1 MIRMATDV
9 GGTFTDL
16 VAWNEADGSLTVAKD
31 LTTVQDQSGGVL
43 STIELSGIDPTTV
56 AEFVHGGTTVINAI
70 TERKGVRTALVTTR
84 GFRDVLA
91 IGRGNRPDLYNLHF
105 DPPRPFVPR
114 KWRFEITE
122 RIGADGEVVTPM
134 DVTELEEIAAACRR
148 GGIEAIAITFLHS
161 YRNPAHEQACA
172 ARLAELLP
180 DVAITESSGFTRE
193 WREFERTS
201 TAVLNA
207 YVQPIIH
214 RYFDRLEARL
224 REQGV
229 SAPLQAMQ
237 SNGGTTSFAHAR
249 KHPLTLVES
258 GPAAGV
264 NGAVVVGRAAELPD
278 IIAFDVGGTTAKCSL
293 IRGGMATVNTDYW
306 IEKTRQHPGYP
317 VKAPVV
323 DIVEV
328 GAGGGSIARIG
339 SDGRLRVGPQSAGAE
354 PGPACYGRGGTEP
367 TVTDS
372 KLLTGV
378 LDVASFSGGRINL
391 SVEKAT
397 QAMQPI
403 ADALKVSIV
412 EAAASVIRLAEANMI
427 NALKLV
433 SVQRGHD
440 PRDFAMLAYGG
451 GGAMHAA
458 TLARELGTRELVI
471 PQYPGLFSAWGMLAT
486 APRHD
491 LVRTTPMDADS
502 SASADLQAVLD
513 DLAAEAA
520 RYFAGSGP
528 ERPLN
533 LTARLE
539 LRYHGQEHTVPVPV
553 DARNVDL
560 AALIEA
566 FHAAHERAYTFRLDG
581 TRVEIIQFHL
591 AAEQATTL
599 PQILPVDPAGR
610 DAGLAQT
617 GERAVHF
624 CEDGM
629 RTTTVMDRTL
639 LPVDQEMPG
648 PAIVIEPTATTLILP
663 GQTYRM
669 DSLGLLHIRESD
681 QAR

>member
-16 VAWNEADGSLTVAKD
+16 VAGNEADGSLTVAKD
-31 LTTVQDQSGGVL
+31 LTTVRDQSGGVL
-43 STIELSGIDPTTV
+43 STMALSGIDPAAI

-105 DPPRPFVPR
+105 DPPHPFVPR
-114 KWRFEITE
+114 KWRFEVTE
-122 RIGADGEVVTPM
+122 RIGADGEIVTPL
-134 DVTELEEIAAACRR
+134 DKDELETIAETCRQD
-148 GGIEAIAITFLHS
+148 GIEAIAITFLHS
-161 YRNPAHEQACA
+161 YRNPVHEQACA
-172 ARLAELLP
+172 ERLAALLP
-180 DVAITESSGFTRE
+180 DVAVTESSGFTRE

-201 TAVLNA
+201 TSVLNA

-229 SAPLQAMQ
+229 TAPLKAMQ

-306 IEKTRQHPGYP
+306 IEKTRHHPGYP

-378 LDVASFSGGRINL
+378 LDVASFSGGRISL

-397 QAMQPI
+397 RAMQPI
-403 ADALKVSIV
+403 ADSLKTSIV
-412 EAAASVIRLAEANMI
+412 EAAAAVIRLAEANMI

-458 TLARELGTRELVI
+458 TLARELGTKELVI
-471 PQYPGLFSAWGMLAT
+471 PLYPGLFSAWGMLAT

-491 LVRTTPMDADS
+491 LVRTIPLDAQ
-502 SASADLQAVLD
+502 ASTDADLQTVLD
-513 DLAAEAA
+513 DMAEEA
-520 RYFAGSGP
+520 RQYFAASGP
-528 ERPLN
+528 DHPLN
-533 LTARLE
+533 LTARVE

-553 DARNVDL
+553 DARNADL

-566 FHAAHERAYTFRLDG
+566 FHAAHEQAYTFRLED

-599 PQILPVDPAGR
+599 PQILPVSLAGR
-610 DAGLAQT
+610 DASLAKT
-617 GERAVHF
+617 GERPVHF
-624 CEDGM
+624 GEDGM
-629 RTTTVMDRTL
+629 RDTPVLDRAL
-639 LPVDQEMPG
+639 LPVEQVFEG
-648 PAIVIEPTATTLILP
+648 PAIVTEPTATTLILP
-663 GQTYRM
+663 GQTYVM
-669 DSLGLLHIRESD
+669 DRLGFLHIRES
-681 QAR
+681 A

>member
-16 VAWNEADGSLTVAKD
+16 VAWDETDGSLTVAKD
-31 LTTVQDQSGGVL
+31 LTTVRDQSGGVL
-43 STIELSGIDPTTV
+43 STMELSGIDPAAI

-105 DPPRPFVPR
+105 DPPHPFVPR
-114 KWRFEITE
+114 KWRFEVTE
-122 RIGADGEVVTPM
+122 RIGADGEVVAA
-134 DVTELEEIAAACRR
+134 LEEAELDAIAETCRKE
-148 GGIEAIAITFLHS
+148 GIEAIAITFLHS
-161 YRNPAHEQACA
+161 YRNPAHEQVCA
-172 ARLAELLP
+172 ARLAALLP
-180 DVAITESSGFTRE
+180 GIAVTESSGFTRE

-207 YVQPIIH
+207 YVQPIID
-214 RYFDRLEARL
+214 RYFNRLETRL
-224 REQGV
+224 REKGV
-229 SAPLQAMQ
+229 AAPLQAMQ
-237 SNGGTTSFAHAR
+237 SNGGTTSFSHAR

-264 NGAVVVGRAAELPD
+264 NGAVVVGRAAGLPD

-378 LDVASFSGGRINL
+378 LDVASFSGGRISL
-391 SVEKAT
+391 SLAKAT

-403 ADALKVSIV
+403 ADTLKISVV
-412 EAAASVIRLAEANMI
+412 EAAAAVIRLAEANMI

-458 TLARELGTRELVI
+458 TLARELGTKELVI
-471 PQYPGLFSAWGMLAT
+471 PLYPGLFSAWGMLAT

-491 LVRTTPMDADS
+491 LVRTIPLAADS
-502 SASADLQAVLD
+502 STDADLQDVLD
-513 DLAAEAA
+513 DMADEAGQ
-520 RYFAGSGP
+520 YFAASGP
-528 ERPLN
+528 ERPLH
-533 LTARLE
+533 LTARIE

-560 AALIEA
+560 ATLVEA
-566 FHAAHERAYTFRLDG
+566 FHAAHEQAYTFRLED

-591 AAEQATTL
+591 AAEQTTTL
-599 PQILPVDPAGR
+599 PQIVPVSRAGR
-610 DAGLAQT
+610 DAALART
-617 GERAVHF
+617 GVRPVHF
-624 CEDGM
+624 GEDGM
-629 RTTTVMDRTL
+629 RDTPVMDRAL
-639 LPVDQEMPG
+639 LPVDHAFDG
-648 PAIVIEPTATTLILP
+648 PAIVTEPTATTLILP
-663 GQTYRM
+663 GQVYCM
-669 DSLGLLHIRESD
+669 DRLGFLHIRE
-681 QAR
+681 AN

>member
-16 VAWNEADGSLTVAKD
+16 VAWDETDGSLTVAKD

-43 STIELSGIDPTTV
+43 STIELSGVSPESIT
-56 AEFVHGGTTVINAI
+56 EFVHGGTTVINAI

-105 DPPRPFVPR
+105 DPPHPFVPR
-114 KWRFEITE
+114 KWRFEVTE
-122 RIGADGEVVTPM
+122 RLDADGAVVTPL
-134 DVTELEEIAAACRR
+134 DEGDIDAIAAACRAAE
-148 GGIEAIAITFLHS
+148 IEAIAITFLHS

-172 ARLAELLP
+172 ALLAERLP
-180 DVAITESSGFTRE
+180 GVSITQSSGFTRE

-207 YVQPIIH
+207 YVQPIID
-214 RYFDRLEARL
+214 RYFDRLESRL
-224 REQGV
+224 RDRGV
-229 SAPLQAMQ
+229 TAPLQAMQ
-237 SNGGTTSFAHAR
+237 SNGGTTSFASAR
-249 KHPLTLVES
+249 THPLTLVES

-264 NGAVVVGRAAELPD
+264 NGAVVVGRAADLPD

-306 IEKTRQHPGYP
+306 IEKTRHHPGYP

-328 GAGGGSIARIG
+328 GAGGGSIARIAA
-339 SDGRLRVGPQSAGAE
+339 DGRLRVGPQSAGAE

-367 TVTDS
+367 TVTDA

-378 LDVASFSGGRINL
+378 LDTNRFSGGRL
-391 SVEKAT
+391 SLSAEKAAE
-397 QAMQPI
+397 AMQPI
-403 ADALKVSIV
+403 ADALRVSIV
-412 EAAASVIRLAEANMI
+412 EAAAAVIRLAEANMI

-458 TLARELGTRELVI
+458 RLSRELGTKELVI
-471 PQYPGLFSAWGMLAT
+471 PLYPGLFSAWGMLAT
-486 APRHD
+486 APRVD
-491 LVRTTPMDADS
+491 LVRTVPLDGDS
-502 SASADLQAVLD
+502 ARSSDLQAILD
-513 DLAAEAA
+513 AMVTEAET
-520 RYFAGSGP
+520 YFASGGKAP
-528 ERPLN
+528 PLD
-533 LTARLE
+533 LTARIE

-560 AALIEA
+560 DALVEA
-566 FHAAHERAYTFRLDG
+566 FHAAHERAYTFRLDD
-581 TRVEIIQFHL
+581 TRVEVIQFHL
-591 AAEQATTL
+591 AAEQRTRLPEFVPLDGTGRSLDAATS
-599 PQILPVDPAGR
+599 GR
-610 DAGLAQT
+610 
-617 GERAVHF
+617 RPVHF
-624 CEDGM
+624 GEDGM
-629 RTTTVMDRTL
+629 RETPVLDRAL
-639 LPVDQEMPG
+639 LPLEQHIEG
-648 PAIVIEPTATTLILP
+648 PAVITEPTATTLVLP
-663 GQTYRM
+663 GQQVHLDR
-669 DSLGLLHIRESD
+669 LGFLHIREV
-681 QAR
+681 